1 MVRWESMD
9 AGSTTFELSALLDC
23 IKSPPVAYFCAEFA
37 VDEKLPIYAGGLGI
51 LAGDVLC
58 QAHEDGRPYVGVGM
72 LYHGGYLRQEI
83 SKDANIHTT
92 ENLDPIKSNLKLL
105 VDQGKPVQITVPIHA
120 RAVQVK
126 AWVQMI
132 GDVPLILL
140 DTDVEGNEAQDIKLC
155 DQLYVGDREHR
166 FKQEMILGIGGA
178 RMIHRIGIRPKIY
191 HLNEGHS
198 ALLLFEV
205 AKDRITNGTNKN
217 VQEVLEHLEN
227 IVFTNHTLV
236 PAGNDVFSKDLVIS
250 YLSSFALEFPMDPAI
265 LVKFGLIQ
273 DTSLFSPTMLALRL
287 ATVNTAVSTLH
298 ATKALEMWADHPM
311 IGITNGVRQKFWQ
324 VPELAQASAEEA
336 DKIWSIHTERKK
348 KLLEYIKESTGF
360 VWPEDAM
367 VITWARRLA
376 NYKRPLLLFEQMERL
391 EALLSHTPPVRLL
404 MSGKPHAHDEAAQE
418 NLKKILELVGKYD
431 GKVVYLQNYSIDMAK
446 LMHSGSDVL
455 LNTPI
460 RGFEACGTSGM
471 KASMNG
477 VLQCT
482 TLDGWTD
489 EVNWDGIGW
498 IIDDANA
505 GNSLYDHL
513 EKEIVP
519 LYFQRN
525 SEGIPTEWVE
535 RMKKTIAVAIPQYT
549 AKRMLE
555 ELDTKVYSQIK
566 TQ

>member
-1 MVRWESMD
+1 MS
-9 AGSTTFELSALLDC
+9 ATPTTVEIQTLHNC
-23 IKSPPVAYFCAEFA
+23 IKSPPIAYFCAEFA

-58 QAHEDGRPYVGVGM
+58 QAHEDGRSYVGIGM

-83 SKDANIHTT
+83 SKEANIHTT
-92 ENLDPIKSNLKLL
+92 ENLDPIKSELQLV
-105 VDQGKPVQITVPIHA
+105 VDQGKPVVITVPIHA
-120 RAVQVK
+120 RQVKVK

-132 GDVPLILL
+132 GTIPLILL

-155 DQLYVGDREHR
+155 DQLYVGDKEHR

-178 RMIHRIGIRPKIY
+178 RMLKAFKIEPKIY

-198 ALLLFEV
+198 ALLTFEL
-205 AKDRITNGTNKN
+205 AKERVTNGKNKN
-217 VQEVLEHLEN
+217 IQEVLEHLGN
-227 IVFTNHTLV
+227 IVFTNHTVV

-250 YLSSFALEFPMDPAI
+250 YLSSFCLEFPVDPTV
-265 LVKFGLIQ
+265 LTTFGLIQ

-287 ATVNTAVSTLH
+287 ATVNQAVSKLH
-298 ATKALEMWADHPM
+298 AAKALEMWTDHPM

-324 VPELAQASAEEA
+324 SQEIVDSLQTTDDEKLWEA
-336 DKIWSIHTERKK
+336 HKARKK
-348 KLLEYIKESTGF
+348 KLLAYIKTVTGF
-360 VWPEDAM
+360 EWPEETM

-376 NYKRPLLLFEQMERL
+376 NYKRPLLLFEQLERL
-391 EALLSHTPPVRLL
+391 EALLAHDPPVRLL
-404 MSGKPHAHDEAAQE
+404 MSGKPHAHDDAAQE

-431 GKVVYLQNYSIDMAK
+431 GKIVYLQNYSIDMARHI
-446 LMHSGSDVL
+446 MSGSDVL

-489 EVNWDGIGW
+489 EVKWEGIGW
-498 IIDDANA
+498 TIDDANA
-505 GNSLYDHL
+505 GNTLYDHL
-513 EKEIVP
+513 DKEIVS
-519 LYFQRN
+519 LYFTRDEQ
-525 SEGIPTEWVE
+525 GVPTEWVA
-535 RMKKTIAVAIPQYT
+535 RMRKTITMAVPAYT

-555 ELDTKVYSQIK
+555 ELDAKVYSQIK
-566 TQ
+566 EQAIS

>member
-1 MVRWESMD
+1 MSDV
-9 AGSTTFELSALLDC
+9 TTEIFTIRNC

-37 VDEKLPIYAGGLGI
+37 IDERLPIYAGGLGI
-51 LAGDVLC
+51 LAGDVLG
-58 QAHEDGRPYVGVGM
+58 QANEDGRSFVGIGM

-83 SKDANIHTT
+83 SADANIHTT
-92 ENLDPIKSNLKLL
+92 ELLDPVKAGLSL
-105 VDQGKPVQITVPIHA
+105 VVEQGKPVIITVPIHA
-120 RAVQVK
+120 RQVQVK
-126 AWVQMI
+126 AWVQYV
-132 GDVPLILL
+132 GNVPLILL

-155 DQLYVGDREHR
+155 DQLYVGDKEHR

-178 RMIHRIGIRPKIY
+178 RMLHRLGITPRLY

-198 ALLLFEV
+198 ALLLFEL
-205 AKDRITNGTNKN
+205 AHHRLHLGETN
-217 VQEVLEHLEN
+217 VQETLEHLGN

-250 YLSSFALEFPMDPAI
+250 YLSSFALEFPVDPAN

-287 ATVNTAVSTLH
+287 ATVNQAVSQLH
-298 ATKALEMWADHPM
+298 AAKALEMWPDHPM
-311 IGITNGVRQKFWQ
+311 IGITNGVRQQYWQ
-324 VPELAQASAEEA
+324 SPKIADSLQTTDYRKLWEA
-336 DKIWSIHTERKK
+336 HNEQKQ
-348 KLLEYIKESTGF
+348 KLLAYIKELTGF
-360 VWPEDAM
+360 EWPADSM

-376 NYKRPLLLFEQMERL
+376 NYKRPLILFEQMERL
-391 EALLSHTPPVRLL
+391 EALLAHSPPVRIL
-404 MSGKPHAHDEAAQE
+404 MSGKPHAHDEAAQD

-431 GKVVYLQNYSIDMAK
+431 GKIVYLQNYSIEMAK

-489 EVNWDGIGW
+489 EVKWEGIGW
-498 IIDDANA
+498 VIDDASA
-505 GNSLYDHL
+505 STCVYDHL
-513 EKEIVP
+513 EQSIVP
-519 LYFQRN
+519 LYFKRD
-525 SEGIPTEWVE
+525 EAGIPQEWVE
-535 RMKKTIAVAIPQYT
+535 RMQRTIGVAVPQYT

-555 ELDTKVYSQIK
+555 ELDAKVYSQIK
-566 TQ
+566 L

>member
-1 MVRWESMD
+1 MNDS
-9 AGSTTFELSALLDC
+9 STTIEMSSVLDC
-23 IKSPPVAYFCAEFA
+23 IKSPPIAYFCAEFA

-58 QAHEDGRPYVGVGM
+58 QAHEDGRNYVGVGM
-72 LYHGGYLRQEI
+72 LYHGGYLHQEI
-83 SKDANIHTT
+83 SKEANIHTT
-92 ENLDPIKSNLKLL
+92 ENLDPIKSELKLL
-105 VDQGKPVQITVPIHA
+105 VDQGKPVTISVPIHA
-120 RAVQVK
+120 RQVQVK

-132 GDVPLILL
+132 GNVPLILL
-140 DTDVEGNEAQDIKLC
+140 DTDVDGNEAQDIKLC

-178 RMIHRIGIRPKIY
+178 RMIHHLGIRPKIY

-198 ALLLFEV
+198 ALLLFEL
-205 AKDRITNGTNKN
+205 AHDRITNGSNKN
-217 VQEVLEHLEN
+217 IQEVLEHLDN

-250 YLSSFALEFPMDPAI
+250 YLSSFSLEFPVDPSL

-287 ATVNTAVSTLH
+287 ATVNQAVSKLH
-298 ATKALEMWADHPM
+298 AAKALEMWTDHPM

-324 VPELAQASAEEA
+324 AQEIVDSLQTTDDGKLWEAHLA
-336 DKIWSIHTERKK
+336 RKK
-348 KLLEYIKESTGF
+348 KLLAYIKEVTGF
-360 VWPEDAM
+360 EWSEDSM

-376 NYKRPLLLFEQMERL
+376 NYKRPLLLFEQLERL
-391 EALLSHTPPVRLL
+391 EALLDHNPPVRLL

-418 NLKKILELVGKYD
+418 NLKKILELVGKYE
-431 GKVVYLQNYSIDMAK
+431 GRVVYLQNYSIDMARHI
-446 LMHSGSDVL
+446 MSGSDVL

-498 IIDDANA
+498 IVEDGNA

-519 LYFQRN
+519 LFFKQN
-525 SEGIPTEWVE
+525 EVGIPEEWVE
-535 RMKKTIAVAIPQYT
+535 RMKKTIAVAVPGYT

-555 ELDTKVYSQIK
+555 ELDAKVYSQIK
-566 TQ
+566 TNL

>member
-1 MVRWESMD
+1 
-9 AGSTTFELSALLDC
+9 
-23 IKSPPVAYFCAEFA
+23 VAYFCAEFA

-58 QAHEDGRPYVGVGM
+58 QAHEDGRNYLGIGM
-72 LYHGGYLRQEI
+72 LYHGGYLHQEI
-83 SKDANIHTT
+83 SKEANIHTT
-92 ENLDPIKSNLKLL
+92 ENLDPVKSELKLL
-105 VDQGKPVQITVPIHA
+105 VENGKPVTITVPIHA
-120 RAVQVK
+120 RQVLVK

-132 GDVPLILL
+132 GDIPLILL

-155 DQLYVGDREHR
+155 DQLYVGDKEHR

-178 RMIHRIGIRPKIY
+178 KMVKRMGITPKIY

-198 ALLLFEV
+198 ALLLFEL
-205 AKDRITNGTNKN
+205 AHDRITNGANKN
-217 VQEVLEHLEN
+217 IQEVLEHLDN

-250 YLSSFALEFPMDPAI
+250 YLASFCLEFPIDPA
-265 LVKFGLIQ
+265 VVTKFGLIQ

-287 ATVNTAVSTLH
+287 ATVNQAVSKLH
-298 ATKALEMWADHPM
+298 AAKALETWTDHPM

-324 VPELAQASAEEA
+324 TEEIAKAASPEELWHAH
-336 DKIWSIHTERKK
+336 IERKK
-348 KLLEYIKESTGF
+348 KLLEYIKTVTGF
-360 VWPEDAM
+360 VWEENSL
-367 VITWARRLA
+367 ILTWARRLA
-376 NYKRPLLLFEQMERL
+376 NYKRPLLLFEQIERL
-391 EALLSHTPPVRLL
+391 EKLLSQNPPVRLL

-418 NLKKILELVGKYD
+418 NLKKILELVGKFD
-431 GKVVYLQNYSIDMAK
+431 GHVVYLQNYSIDMAK
-446 LMHSGSDVL
+446 LIMSGSDVL

-489 EVNWDGIGW
+489 EVNWDGLGW
-498 IIDDANA
+498 TIDDDNP
-505 GNSLYDHL
+505 GNSLYDHV
-513 EKEIVP
+513 EKDIVP
-519 LYFQRN
+519 LFFKRN
-525 SEGIPTEWVE
+525 EAGIPTEWVE
-535 RMKKTIAVAIPQYT
+535 MMKKTVAMAVPAYT

-555 ELDTKVYSQIK
+555 ELDAKVYSQIK
-566 TQ
+566 Q